1 MGKIP
6 ISSFAISHL
15 IGLKVFKE
23 KMSVESIKSPS
34 YQLVGGAV
42 VFLACL
48 MSQKGLAL
56 LVDDTV
62 SVSIEQVLKV
72 VDLPLQFHTLVSVSH
87 FHAVA

>member
-42 VFLACL
+42 VCC
-48 MSQKGLAL
+48 MYDVSKGLSA
-56 LVDDTV
+56 
-62 SVSIEQVLKV
+62 SR
-72 VDLPLQFHTLVSVSH
+72 
-87 FHAVA
+87 

>member
-42 VFLACL
+42 VCC
-48 MSQKGLAL
+48 MY
-56 LVDDTV
+56 DV
-62 SVSIEQVLKV
+62 S
-72 VDLPLQFHTLVSVSH
+72 
-87 FHAVA
+87 

>member
-42 VFLACL
+42 EFLAC
-48 MSQKGLAL
+48 MVSQKGLAFV
-56 LVDDTV
+56 VDDTV
-62 SVSIEQVLKV
+62 SVGIEQVL
-72 VDLPLQFHTLVSVSH
+72 
-87 FHAVA
+87 